1 MTATKEATEPKEVR
15 FKDVKVPEI
24 EGSVLRTL

>member
-15 FKDVKVPEI
+15 FEDAKVLGIQEI
-24 EGSVLRTL
+24 GLRNF

>member
-15 FKDVKVPEI
+15 FKTVKVPEI